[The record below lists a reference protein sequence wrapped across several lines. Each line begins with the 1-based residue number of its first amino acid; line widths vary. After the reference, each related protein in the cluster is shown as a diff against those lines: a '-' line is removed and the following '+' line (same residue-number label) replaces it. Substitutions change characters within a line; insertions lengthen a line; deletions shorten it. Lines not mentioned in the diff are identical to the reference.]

1 MEYESC
7 DFDSASLIL
16 SFCQPHFGSPERL
29 LPTRSLGS
37 CQSSGEPS
45 EEGAPQVRM
54 DWGAPN
60 ASKKGNELFEET
72 LQILADE
79 L

>member
-1 MEYESC
+1 MWIMFVKQKLVFHPMEYESC

-54 DWGAPN
+54 D
-60 ASKKGNELFEET
+60 
-72 LQILADE
+72 
-79 L
+79 